1 MTPAEREYLQ
11 DARAEYV
18 QRLQEPD
25 RQAEDALLGH
35 EFARQRIAY
44 LGRALRQDDD

>member
-1 MTPAEREYLQ
+1 MTPSEREYLQ

-18 QRLQEPD
+18 QRLQGPD
-25 RQAEDALLGH
+25 RAAEDTLLGH

-44 LGRALRQDDD
+44 LDRALQQQDD